1 MSGRRGNCR
10 YGVTNAEATVRVL
23 REVTV
28 QNGAGDEFVAIS
40 GEPAAA
46 GDVFIL
52 DRIVDHA
59 KVSSRVSVIDSR
71 PAVVNGSVRYRLR
84 LKPLD
89 EAGTDTQRLRSS
101 RTAQSRTR

>member
-10 YGVTNAEATVRVL
+10 YGVTNAEATVQVL

-28 QNGAGDEFVAIS
+28 QNGAGDELVAIS

-52 DRIVDHA
+52 DRIVNHA
-59 KVSSRVSVIDSR
+59 RVSSRVSVIDSR

-89 EAGTDTQRLRSS
+89 EAGTDTQPLRSS